1 MDIAIN
7 NSEGEGLFVYSFAGV
22 DKDKMTIL
30 GDGSPDAGV
39 ILSRNEI
46 ALEWNSK

>member
-1 MDIAIN
+1 MRGAVCLL
-7 NSEGEGLFVYSFAGV
+7 SCLASFAGV

-30 GDGSPDAGV
+30 GGGSVNAGV

-46 ALEWNSK
+46 AVEWNSK